1 MKAIFAAFLSLALVA
16 GPMAQA
22 QTTVETQIET
32 PVSTQVEI
40 PAQVNDEQSLM
51 ELLNSLYAVQLTE
64 LTLLEAQQKYFE
76 IMRASF
82 QASHALSQAFDAEA
96 AQAGAKVGA
105 GGVTL
110 VMDAYIARMWLRGA
124 TPSFIALKDI
134 YHAAR
139 GQQAR
144 MSQSGLSTLTAIR
157 ELGTKVAGGSVKV
170 LGKRVVSTVAIGA
183 FAYIQLENFWVI
195 NMSPAQYNAVIASL
209 DMKIAKLAA
218 RQAAIADTRAP
229 IAR

>member
-32 PVSTQVEI
+32 PVSTQIEI

-105 GGVTL
+105 SGVTL
-110 VMDAYIARMWLRGA
+110 VMDAYIARMWLRG
-124 TPSFIALKDI
+124 
-134 YHAAR
+134 
-139 GQQAR
+139 
-144 MSQSGLSTLTAIR
+144 
-157 ELGTKVAGGSVKV
+157 VA
-170 LGKRVVSTVAIGA
+170 
-183 FAYIQLENFWVI
+183 
-195 NMSPAQYNAVIASL
+195 
-209 DMKIAKLAA
+209 
-218 RQAAIADTRAP
+218 
-229 IAR
+229 